1 MPTRRKRTEEEIK
14 AQNEAYLKKTK
25 RWGNISNY
33 VWNTIREAAYLLDV
47 TPAEVRRR
55 IRTGELIG
63 RRVRMYHAGT
73 LIRNR
78 DLEIVRYP
86 PFEPKRIRPFN
97 DD

>member
-14 AQNEAYLKKTK
+14 AENQAYLKRTK
-25 RWGNISNY
+25 RWGNISDY
-33 VWNTIREAAYLLDV
+33 PWNTIREAAYLLDV

-55 IRTGELIG
+55 LRTGELIA
-63 RRVRMYHAGT
+63 RRAPKYHRGI

-97 DD
+97 W